1 MQDTKTSASGFLGD
15 LFVLILIFWIAF
27 SPSTHAESRTVH
39 HRGRGWHLSGLL
51 TDASRGSS
59 LRNVYRILAP
69 REPE

>member
-15 LFVLILIFWIAF
+15 LFVVILIFWIAF
-27 SPSTHAESRTVH
+27 SPSKHAESRAAH
-39 HRGRGWHLSGLL
+39 HSSRSWHLSGML